1 MVETNNNEPKGNCY
15 NAYIGT
21 NIHRDTE
28 FQYLQQYNQ

>member
-15 NAYIGT
+15 NAIGT
-21 NIHRDTE
+21 NILRDTE